1 MIILIGPSASGKTSI
16 AKELIKNYNFK
27 KFVTKTTRAPREGEL
42 DGEDY
47 HFISVEKFLEKQ
59 KKNELI
65 EYVNY
70 NNNYYGTSIEEVSD
84 DKVLIVD
91 IKGANKFYERLKSD
105 VVIFYVSCSKK
116 VVEDRM
122 RGRGDSENTI
132 KSRLELDDKY
142 FDIKLLSH
150 YDYIIDNDSADIDAV
165 TKDVYTKYM
174 NKKRGNV

>member
-27 KFVTKTTRAPREGEL
+27 KFVTNTTRAPREGEV

-122 RGRGDSENTI
+122 RGRGDSEDTI

>member
-27 KFVTKTTRAPREGEL
+27 KFVTNTTRAMRQGEV

-47 HFISVEKFLEKQ
+47 HFISVDEFI
-59 KKNELI
+59 KKKDNNELI

-91 IKGANKFYERLKSD
+91 IKGANKFYERLKD
-105 VVIFYVSCSKK
+105 EVVIFYVSCKK
-116 VVEDRM
+116 SIIEERM
-122 RGRGDSENTI
+122 KNRGDDDSTI

-142 FDIKLLSH
+142 FNIDLLLH
-150 YDYIIDNDSADIDAV
+150 YDYIISNDSADIDTV
-165 TKDVYTKYM
+165 TSDVYTKYM
-174 NKKRGNV
+174 NKLRGKV

>member
-27 KFVTKTTRAPREGEL
+27 KFVTNTTRAMRQGEV

-47 HFISVEKFLEKQ
+47 HFISVDEFI
-59 KKNELI
+59 KKKDNNELI

-91 IKGANKFYERLKSD
+91 IKAITALMKKSQPLQRTM
-105 VVIFYVSCSKK
+105 S
-116 VVEDRM
+116 
-122 RGRGDSENTI
+122 
-132 KSRLELDDKY
+132 L
-142 FDIKLLSH
+142 
-150 YDYIIDNDSADIDAV
+150 
-165 TKDVYTKYM
+165 
-174 NKKRGNV
+174 

>member
-16 AKELIKNYNFK
+16 AKELIKNYKFK
-27 KFVTKTTRAPREGEL
+27 KFVTNTTRAMRQGEV

-47 HFISVEKFLEKQ
+47 HFISIDEFN
-59 KKNELI
+59 KKKDNNELI

-91 IKGANKFYERLKSD
+91 INGANKFYERLKNE
-105 VVIFYVSCSKK
+105 VVIFYISCKK
-116 VVEDRM
+116 NIIEERM
-122 RGRGDSENTI
+122 KKRGDDDNTI
-132 KSRLELDDKY
+132 KSRLELDEKY
-142 FDIKLLSH
+142 FNIDLLTH
-150 YDYIIDNDSADIDAV
+150 YDYIISNDSADIDTV

-174 NKKRGNV
+174 NKLRGKV